1 MRELVEEHGS
11 APHEPRSVRSRDRLL
26 YGIDAEIEELSDI
39 LDHEEELRNRAA
51 LAIYRASHELEA
63 NFRLIKLLAPRTEKE
78 AHDEL
83 RAACARYASAGEG
96 MPNYASARNLCPKE

>member
-63 NFRLIKLLAPRTEKE
+63 NFRDAADLSMSEASAVSTEDP
-78 AHDEL
+78 AA
-83 RAACARYASAGEG
+83 RAATYARLVALLRLRDSLGA
-96 MPNYASARNLCPKE
+96 A